1 MCKWLLDASITN
13 ILGNIVKKNKCR
25 KYINSF
31 VLGIASISFLG
42 LMVHVT
48 CDSKEHE
55 FAQIMKDENILIEG
69 ENGNLTLKQLE
80 GLLDEINIENAYIK
94 KKYEK
99 KIYNSNKFVEME
111 PEDIMEI
118 HYYGMSKEAQNIFVE
133 RASNQVIQVEIG
145 TNGTILIS
153 YNPNF

>member
-94 KKYEK
+94 KNMRK
-99 KIYNSNKFVEME
+99 KFIIVINLLRWSQKTSWNYI
-111 PEDIMEI
+111 IMECLKRHKI
-118 HYYGMSKEAQNIFVE
+118 FSLKEL
-133 RASNQVIQVEIG
+133 
-145 TNGTILIS
+145 LIK
-153 YNPNF
+153 